1 MAVGQMSF
9 FSAEAMS
16 PGVVDLGGLLCGQG
30 QITHFAHAA
39 ARMSVVVDEPW
50 RQQALAGTFAER
62 GVQAELT
69 ESEEG
74 HLLVRTAFRND
85 LIPLADS
92 WTEGAVKAVPRGL
105 ALDGAFLRV
114 WATAFGRWVDS
125 GYLLG
130 LDEQAP
136 ETHEPL
142 VLACTRIGLQVGL
155 LGIRGGGP
163 GLRLSGRRRIGRL
176 VELVGDPP
184 TTEAVEHWPTRAFSR
199 SGDFLSRA

>member
-1 MAVGQMSF
+1 MAQMSF
-9 FSAEAMS
+9 FSAEAMQ

-30 QITHFAHAA
+30 QVVHFAHAA
-39 ARMSVVVDEPW
+39 ARLSVVLDEPW
-50 RQQALAGTFAER
+50 RQQALVLAFGER
-62 GVQAELT
+62 GVQPELAT
-69 ESEEG
+69 SEEG
-74 HLLVRTAFRND
+74 RPLVRTAFRND

-92 WTEGAVKAVPRGL
+92 WTKGAVKAVPRGL
-105 ALDGAFLRV
+105 ALDGATLRV
-114 WATAFGRWVDS
+114 WTTAFGRWVDT

-130 LDEQAP
+130 LDEHAP
-136 ETHEPL
+136 DTHEPL
-142 VLACTRIGLQVGL
+142 LLACTRIGLPVSL

-184 TTEAVEHWPTRAFSR
+184 TTEAGEHWPTRAFSR